1 MAGGRTLRPSGGG
14 FGIGRPLPGT
24 LAIIV
29 ACTASYV
36 IWLSGLRLE
45 IPWMWDLAL
54 VPQDTVRGKLWQP
67 LTSLLLHAPSRPTH
81 LLFNMLMLW
90 IFGNQME
97 ALLGRRDYLFTCL
110 WSGLGGALM
119 TIVVGGI
126 LHAIIGPTSDWGRIW
141 LAPTVGASGMVM
153 GIIMLWAGINWT
165 RRIQLLFLGEMTGRT
180 AGLIFIGIELLT
192 ALSFSEDSWTSHL
205 GGAAVGYAVG
215 RGYFKPR
222 FWKKAAARRK
232 HRKTQQR
239 LRRFEVI
246 EGGRDDTAGPPIW
259 GPGAKDD
266 KGPTIH

>member
-90 IFGNQME
+90 IFGNQM
-97 ALLGRRDYLFTCL
+97 
-110 WSGLGGALM
+110 GAA
-119 TIVVGGI
+119 G
-126 LHAIIGPTSDWGRIW
+126 
-141 LAPTVGASGMVM
+141 APTTCSPASGP
-153 GIIMLWAGINWT
+153 A
-165 RRIQLLFLGEMTGRT
+165 
-180 AGLIFIGIELLT
+180 
-192 ALSFSEDSWTSHL
+192 S
-205 GGAAVGYAVG
+205 GA
-215 RGYFKPR
+215 P
-222 FWKKAAARRK
+222 
-232 HRKTQQR
+232 
-239 LRRFEVI
+239 
-246 EGGRDDTAGPPIW
+246 
-259 GPGAKDD
+259 
-266 KGPTIH
+266 